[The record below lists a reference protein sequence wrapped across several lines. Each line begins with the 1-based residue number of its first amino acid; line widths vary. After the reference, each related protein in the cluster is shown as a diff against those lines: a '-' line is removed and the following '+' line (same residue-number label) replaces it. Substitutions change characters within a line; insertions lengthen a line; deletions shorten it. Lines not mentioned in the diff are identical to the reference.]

1 MPYLITELS
10 PHIPLLAVTTLAL
23 FFFVNPVWLRVL
35 LLLITFLI
43 FDWPPCFCLS
53 PTLNTDPF
61 PFLVV
66 ILYIVANTLRILY
79 ASHTSCSWLRLG
91 PVGSQDPH
99 LDYFNNTNLLR

>member
-23 FFFVNPVWLRVL
+23 FFVVNPVWLSVTL
-35 LLLITFLI
+35 TYYLLIFLI
-43 FDWPPCFCLS
+43 GSGAFAS
-53 PTLNTDPF
+53 PTPNSDPF

-91 PVGSQDPH
+91 PVG
-99 LDYFNNTNLLR
+99 

>member
-23 FFFVNPVWLRVL
+23 FFVVNPVWSSASVTLTYYL
-35 LLLITFLI
+35 FDFLI
-43 FDWPPCFCLS
+43 GSGAFAS

-91 PVGSQDPH
+91 PVG
-99 LDYFNNTNLLR
+99 